1 MRYTAFGEIK
11 TDNLNAP
18 KILRREKEHICFF
31 IKKRKMMI

>member
-18 KILRREKEHICFF
+18 KIPIREKEHICFF